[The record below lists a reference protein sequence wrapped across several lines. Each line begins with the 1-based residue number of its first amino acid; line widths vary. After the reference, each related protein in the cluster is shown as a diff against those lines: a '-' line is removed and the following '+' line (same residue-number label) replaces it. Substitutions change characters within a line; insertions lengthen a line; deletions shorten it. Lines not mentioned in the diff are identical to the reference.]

1 MLRKGALAAGLMG
14 TCCLAGTA
22 SADFVGWFFDSYAT
36 NVAGGDYAVIDV
48 YAQFDGTTDTVLNV
62 FNSMISNSGG
72 SAFYHNDFNT
82 LSGQPGTWSIQQTA
96 NLPSLG
102 LTPDNDS
109 FVLIGGTYGS
119 VNNTALDPSF
129 SPSTAPVPPA
139 NAGWFTSNPTAL
151 QGRVD
156 SNTLRTFVARFV
168 KVGIGT
174 SESLMWA
181 ANIGYNQGL
190 GTPAQ
195 FGYDNGQGSGPSFS
209 VAYVPAPGAIALL
222 GLAGLA
228 GRRRRG

>member
-82 LSGQPGTWSIQQTA
+82 LSGQPGAWSIQQTA

-102 LTPDNDS
+102 LTPSNDS

-119 VNNTALDPSF
+119 ANNTSLDPSF
-129 SPSTAPVPPA
+129 TPSTAAVPPI
-139 NAGWFTSNPTAL
+139 NAGWFTNNPTAL

-156 SNTLRTFVARFV
+156 PNTLRTFVARFV
-168 KVGIGT
+168 V
-174 SESLMWA
+174 S
-181 ANIGYNQGL
+181 GL
-190 GTPAQ
+190 G
-195 FGYDNGQGSGPSFS
+195 SFDS
-209 VAYVPAPGAIALL
+209 LS
-222 GLAGLA
+222 
-228 GRRRRG
+228 